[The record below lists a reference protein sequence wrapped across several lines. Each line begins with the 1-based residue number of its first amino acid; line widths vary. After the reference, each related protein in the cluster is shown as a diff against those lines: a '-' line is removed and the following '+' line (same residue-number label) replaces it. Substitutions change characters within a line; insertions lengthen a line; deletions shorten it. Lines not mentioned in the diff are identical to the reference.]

1 MHKRNDWGFWTIT
14 LFLTVGSLGGWLFLF
29 KMLGVL
35 DPAPVALSEVAD
47 SPGMPPDGWEPLGS
61 DSQGRDFLR
70 RTASNGDIER
80 LTIMPD
86 GVGLYVRCEAP
97 DPFPDVAGCVK
108 IVLRPPQ

>member
-1 MHKRNDWGFWTIT
+1 MHKRNDWGFWIIT
-14 LFLTVGSLGGWLFLF
+14 TFLGIGSIGGWISLAREVHRLY
-29 KMLGVL
+29 
-35 DPAPVALSEVAD
+35 PAPVALSEVAD

-97 DPFPDVAGCVK
+97 DPFPEVSGCVK
-108 IVLRPPQ
+108 IVLRPGQ